1 MTNEPQYDFIDS
13 QQSLAKFAED
23 NKSIEWMS
31 FDTEFIG
38 EKRFKTLLCLTQ
50 VATVHGIYL
59 IDNIKLENV
68 DLFLDMIANPD
79 ILKITHAGENDY
91 RLIYNHFKI
100 LPKNIFDIQV
110 AAGFVGHGYPIS
122 FRRLVELELNK
133 RLNKGATVSDWESRP
148 INKRQIRYA
157 IDDVIY
163 LKDIYDK
170 LNANLES
177 NNRRSWAETEF
188 KKWEQAEFFH
198 VYKYKK
204 LEGSKLFKDLD
215 QKEKV
220 FYIRL
225 VGWRDKVA
233 EEKNYSREMILSD
246 KYIPHIVK
254 NIASGKKA
262 LLNNRRLNKNIVE
275 RRFETFNGL
284 YQKPASQEEKEIVS
298 SIKQAPPKL
307 DAEIENLF
315 DLLYIMVK
323 MKCQQNN
330 ISPELVL
337 HRSILKKMKF
347 DFDYFDERLENT
359 WRKDLLGPD
368 LVDWLKRRDQLK
380 ISLEGGV
387 CEIKMPLG

>member
-1 MTNEPQYDFIDS
+1 MKAEPQYTYVDS
-13 QQSLAKFAED
+13 PESMLEFYETNQ
-23 NKSIEWMS
+23 SIEWMS

-50 VATVHGIYL
+50 VATIHGIYL
-59 IDNIKLENV
+59 IDNIQLDNV
-68 DLFLDMIANPD
+68 DLFLKMISNPD

-91 RLIYNHFKI
+91 RVLYNHYQT
-100 LPKNIFDIQV
+100 LPKNIFDIQL

-170 LNANLES
+170 LNANLVE
-177 NNRRSWAETEF
+177 NNRKSWADTEF
-188 KKWEQAEFFH
+188 Q
-198 VYKYKK
+198 K
-204 LEGSKLFKDLD
+204 LEHEEYYHVDKYRKLSGSKLFKELD
-215 QKEKV
+215 MKEKV

-225 VGWRDKVA
+225 LGWRDKVA

-246 KYIPHIVK
+246 KYLPHIVK
-254 NIASGKKA
+254 NIASGKNA

-275 RRFETFNGL
+275 RRYETFKNL
-284 YQKPASQEEKEIVS
+284 YDKPANEEEKEIVA
-298 SIKQAPPKL
+298 SIKLAPLKL
-307 DAEIENLF
+307 DPELENLF

-347 DFDYFDERLENT
+347 DFNYFDERLENT
-359 WRKDLLGPD
+359 WRKDLLGSD
-368 LVDWLKRRDQLK
+368 LVDWLKRRDRLK
-380 ISLEGGV
+380 ISLQDGV
-387 CEIKMPLG
+387 CEIKMP

>member
-1 MTNEPQYDFIDS
+1 MKSEPHFTFVDS
-13 QQSLAKFAED
+13 EESMVEFFEK
-23 NKSIEWMS
+23 NKSVEWMC

-68 DLFLDMIANPD
+68 DLFLEMIANPA

-91 RLIYNHFKI
+91 RVLYNHYKV
-100 LPKNIFDIQV
+100 LPKNIFDVQV

-163 LKDIYDK
+163 LKDIYDN
-170 LNANLES
+170 LNANLVK
-177 NNRRSWAETEF
+177 NNRKLWAD
-188 KKWEQAEFFH
+188 AEFQKLEHPEYFQ
-198 VYKYKK
+198 VDKYRK
-204 LEGSKLFKDLD
+204 LEGSKLFRELD
-215 QKEKV
+215 AKEKI

-225 VGWRDKVA
+225 LGWRDKVA

-246 KYIPHIVK
+246 KYLPHIVK
-254 NIASGKKA
+254 NIASGKNA

-275 RRFETFNGL
+275 RRYETFKNL
-284 YQKPASQEEKEIVS
+284 FDKPANQEENEIVA
-298 SIKQAPPKL
+298 SIKPAPHKL
-307 DAEIENLF
+307 DPEVENLF

-337 HRSILKKMKF
+337 HRSVLKKMKF
-347 DFDYFDERLENT
+347 DFEYFDDRLENT
-359 WRKDLLGPD
+359 WRKDLLGVD
-368 LVDWLKRRDQLK
+368 LVDWLKRRDQLS
-380 ISLEGGV
+380 ISLENGV
-387 CEIKMPLG
+387 CEIKMP

>member
-1 MTNEPQYDFIDS
+1 MKAEPQYTFVDS
-13 QQSLAKFAED
+13 QESLTTFFEV
-23 NKSIEWMS
+23 NKSVEWMS

-59 IDNIKLENV
+59 IDNIKLDNV
-68 DLFLDMIANPD
+68 DLFLEMISDPK

-91 RLIYNHFKI
+91 RVLYNHYKI

-122 FRRLVELELNK
+122 FRRLVEMELNK

-170 LNANLES
+170 LNANLVK
-177 NNRRSWAETEF
+177 NNRRSWAD
-188 KKWEQAEFFH
+188 AEFQKLEKAEYFF
-198 VYKYKK
+198 VDKYRK
-204 LEGSKLFKDLD
+204 LEGSKLFKELD
-215 QKEKV
+215 MREKV

-225 VGWRDKVA
+225 LGWRDKVA

-246 KYIPHIVK
+246 KYLPHIVK
-254 NIASGKKA
+254 NIASGKNA

-275 RRFETFNGL
+275 RRYETFKKL
-284 YQKPASQEEKEIVS
+284 YDRPATEEENKIIAG
-298 SIKQAPPKL
+298 IKLAPHKL
-307 DAEIENLF
+307 DPEIENLF

-347 DFDYFDERLENT
+347 DFDYFDDRLENT
-359 WRKDLLGPD
+359 WRKDLLGAD
-368 LVDWLKRRDQLK
+368 LVDWLKRRDRLQ
-380 ISLEGGV
+380 ISLENGV
-387 CEIKMPLG
+387 CTIKMP